1 MYTSVEVEGILMK
14 GATVTVCTRV
24 DKPLAQAMHE
34 VTKKHFLNEA
44 DFIRAAIRDMIFK
57 YETAKIRSELAKTKD
72 SVKAVKK
79 FRKLTSEMFTEEE
92 FDKLVEENTK
102 DMP

>member
-1 MYTSVEVEGILMK
+1 MK

-57 YETAKIRSELAKTKD
+57 YETAKIRSELARTKD
-72 SVKAVKK
+72 SVKAVRK
-79 FRKLTSEMFTEEE
+79 FRKLTAEMFTEEE

-102 DMP
+102 DMPR

>member
-1 MYTSVEVEGILMK
+1 MK

-72 SVKAVKK
+72 SVKAVRK
-79 FRKLTSEMFTEEE
+79 FRKLTDELYTEEE
-92 FDKLVEENTK
+92 FDRLVEESTK
-102 DMP
+102 DMPR

>member
-1 MYTSVEVEGILMK
+1 MK

-72 SVKAVKK
+72 SVKAVRK
-79 FRKLTSEMFTEEE
+79 FSQLTDRLYTGKE
-92 FDKLVEENTK
+92 FDELVERETQ
-102 DMP
+102 DMPK